1 MGLVQQCP
9 VLGFWSSLLGS
20 LLRVEG
26 WSCRGEGGRGT
37 GGGWIGDLSR
47 AYYSFSVRRGSL
59 SVRVD
64 RTIRVLSYA
73 HDVVSE
79 ETCSRLLGVFG

>member
-1 MGLVQQCP
+1 M
-9 VLGFWSSLLGS
+9 
-20 LLRVEG
+20 
-26 WSCRGEGGRGT
+26 
-37 GGGWIGDLSR
+37 
-47 AYYSFSVRRGSL
+47 RRGSL